1 MKLTG
6 SQIIVESLKKHGIDT
21 VTGIPGGS
29 NLPLYTALHGSGIE
43 HILARHEQ
51 GAGFIAQGMA
61 RCSGK
66 PAVCLATSGPGA
78 TNLVTALADAKMDSV
93 PVVAITGQ
101 VSLPYIGT
109 DAFQEV
115 DMFGLSLPITKHSF
129 LVKKIDELAGI
140 MRDAFYIA
148 ASGRPGP
155 VLVDVPKDIQN
166 QETEIDSIPEPHPL
180 PEHPRPGEHDI
191 IRIAEAINSAKRPVI
206 YAGGGI
212 VLSGACPALESFAE
226 KTSIPVAVSLR
237 GLSAFS
243 HDHPLYMGLIGMHG
257 NLSTNI
263 AIDESDLVLC
273 IGARFNDRTTG
284 NTSSFCSGA
293 RIIHVDIDASE
304 ISKIRRSD
312 LSVTSDAALFLEM
325 AMPHVEQADR
335 REWTAR
341 IGELKKAHDLTDR
354 LPARHPVEIINSI
367 SRCAPAD
374 ALVATDVGQHQ
385 MWTAR
390 TYPFQPGRTFF
401 TSGGLGTM
409 GFGLPAAIGAALA
422 DRSGTVICF
431 SGDGSILMNIQELAT
446 LADLGLNV
454 KVIIMNN
461 GQLGLVR
468 QQQELFYGK
477 KYIASSF
484 STRPDFAA
492 IAAGFGV
499 KGISL
504 HAGSIS
510 EPELELLLNEPGP
523 CLINIEFDGEYN
535 VYPMVPPGKENTFM
549 LTEDMHE

>member
-6 SQIIVESLKKHGIDT
+6 SQIIVESLKMHGIDC

-29 NLPLYTALHGSGIE
+29 NLPLYSALHESGIE

-61 RCSGK
+61 RCTGK

-115 DMFGLSLPITKHSF
+115 DMFGLSLSITKHSF
-129 LVKKIDELAGI
+129 LVKNIDELAGI
-140 MRDAFYIA
+140 MRDAFHIA

-166 QETEIDSIPEPHPL
+166 QSIEIDIIPEPRPL
-180 PEHPRPGEHDI
+180 IEHGRPDEQTI
-191 IRIAEAINSAKRPVI
+191 IKIADAINRSKRPVI
-206 YAGGGI
+206 YAGGGLLI
-212 VLSGACPALESFAE
+212 SGACAALREFAE
-226 KTSIPVAVSLR
+226 ITSIPVAVSLR
-237 GLSAFS
+237 GLSSFS

-257 NLSTNI
+257 NASTNMV
-263 AIDESDLVLC
+263 IDEADLVIC

-284 NTSSFCSGA
+284 NTTGFCPGA
-293 RIIHVDIDASE
+293 RIIHADIDASE
-304 ISKIRRSD
+304 IDKIRRSD
-312 LSVTSDAALFLEM
+312 MPVTCDAGVFLEM
-325 AMPHVEQADR
+325 LIPHVDCADR
-335 REWTAR
+335 DEWLAR
-341 IGELKKAHDLTDR
+341 IDELKKIHDAGTG
-354 LPARHPVEIINSI
+354 LPRQHPVEVIRTI
-367 SRCAPAD
+367 SRCAPEGS
-374 ALVATDVGQHQ
+374 LVATDVGQHQ
-385 MWTAR
+385 MWVAR
-390 TYPFQPGRTFF
+390 TYPFTVGRTFL

-409 GFGLPAAIGAALA
+409 GFGLPAAIGAAVA
-422 DRSGTVICF
+422 EPEKTVLCF

-454 KVIIMNN
+454 KVIILNN

-484 STRPDFAA
+484 STRPDFSI
-492 IAAGFGV
+492 IASGFGV
-499 KGISL
+499 KGIGMKSE
-504 HAGSIS
+504 SIN
-510 EPELELLLNEPGP
+510 EDDITAILNTPGP
-523 CLINIEFDGEYN
+523 CLVNIDITGEYN
-535 VYPMVPPGKENTFM
+535 VYPMVPPGKENIIM

>member
-6 SQIIVESLKKHGIDT
+6 SQIIVESLRKHEIYV

-29 NLPLYTALHGSGIE
+29 NLPLYSALHESGIE
-43 HILARHEQ
+43 HVLARHEQ

-61 RCSGK
+61 RCTGK

-93 PVVAITGQ
+93 PIVAITGQ

-115 DMFGLSLPITKHSF
+115 DMFGLSLSITKHSF

-148 ASGRPGP
+148 SSGRPGP
-155 VLVDVPKDIQN
+155 VLVDIPKDIQN
-166 QETEIDSIPEPHPL
+166 QVIEIDSIPEPRPL
-180 PEHPRPGEHDI
+180 PGHSKPDDREI
-191 IRIAEAINSAKRPVI
+191 IKIAEAINKSKRPVI
-206 YAGGGI
+206 YPGGGVVI
-212 VLSGACPALESFAE
+212 SGACAVLREFAE
-226 KTSIPVAVSLR
+226 KTSVPVAVSLR
-237 GLSAFS
+237 GLSSFY

-257 NLSTNI
+257 NVSTNMV
-263 AIDESDLVLC
+263 IDEADLVIC

-284 NTSSFCSGA
+284 TTSGFCPNA
-293 RIIHVDIDASE
+293 RIIHADIDSSE
-304 ISKIRRSD
+304 IDKIRRSD
-312 LSVTSDAALFLEM
+312 MAVTCDAGVFLEM
-325 AMPHVEQADR
+325 LMPHVEHTNR
-335 REWTAR
+335 SSWLAR
-341 IGELKKAHDLTDR
+341 IDELKKIHDAGIN
-354 LPARHPVEIINSI
+354 LPPQHPVEIIRTI
-367 SRCAPAD
+367 SRCAPKD
-374 ALVATDVGQHQ
+374 SLVATDVGQHQ
-385 MWTAR
+385 MWVAR
-390 TYPFQPGRTFF
+390 TYPFTVGRTFL

-422 DRSGTVICF
+422 DRSKTVICF

-446 LADLGLNV
+446 LADLDLNV
-454 KVIIMNN
+454 KVIILNN

-468 QQQELFYGK
+468 QQQELFYDK

-484 STRPDFAA
+484 STRPDFSL

-499 KGISL
+499 KGISK
-504 HAGSIS
+504 ASGSIN
-510 EPELELLLNEPGP
+510 EEDIKTILNEPGP
-523 CLINIEFDGEYN
+523 CLVNIDITGEYN
-535 VYPMVPPGKENTFM
+535 VYPMVPPGKDNIYM

>member
-6 SQIIVESLKKHGIDT
+6 SQIIVESLKKHGIE
-21 VTGIPGGS
+21 VITGIPGGS
-29 NLPLYTALHGSGIE
+29 NLPLYSALHESGIE

-61 RCSGK
+61 RCTGR

-101 VSLPYIGT
+101 VAIPFIGT

-115 DMFGLSLPITKHSF
+115 DMFGLSLSITKHSF
-129 LVKKIDELAGI
+129 LVKNINELAGI

-166 QETEIDSIPEPHPL
+166 QAIEIDSIPDPCPL
-180 PEHPRPGEHDI
+180 PGHSTPDEYTMSK
-191 IRIAEAINSAKRPVI
+191 IAEAINKSKRPVI
-206 YAGGGI
+206 YAGGGV
-212 VLSGACPALESFAE
+212 VLSGACTALNKFAE
-226 KTSIPVAVSLR
+226 KTSVPVAVSLR
-237 GLSAFS
+237 GLSSFS

-257 NLSTNI
+257 NASTNMV
-263 AIDESDLVLC
+263 IDETDLVIC

-284 NTSSFCSGA
+284 NTNGFCPNA
-293 RIIHVDIDASE
+293 RVIHADIDASE
-304 ISKIRRSD
+304 IDKIRRSD
-312 LSVTSDAALFLEM
+312 MAVTCDAGVFLELL
-325 AMPHVEQADR
+325 MPHVEQSDR
-335 REWTAR
+335 SEWLAR
-341 IGELKKAHDLTDR
+341 VDELKKIYDPELT
-354 LPARHPVEIINSI
+354 LPSGHPVEIIKTI
-367 SRCAPAD
+367 SACAPYD
-374 ALVATDVGQHQ
+374 SLVATDVGQHQ
-385 MWTAR
+385 MWVAR
-390 TYPFQPGRTFF
+390 TYPFPAGKSFF

-409 GFGLPAAIGAALA
+409 GFGLPAAIGAAVA
-422 DRSGTVICF
+422 DRTKTVICF

-446 LADLGLNV
+446 LAELDLNV

-484 STRPDFAA
+484 ITRPDFSV
-492 IAAGFGV
+492 IATGFGS
-499 KGISL
+499 G
-504 HAGSIS
+504 GSPCS
-510 EPELELLLNEPGP
+510 PGTSTSHN
-523 CLINIEFDGEYN
+523 LQRF
-535 VYPMVPPGKENTFM
+535 
-549 LTEDMHE
+549 